1 MTAFVLALLLGSSPI
16 AAPAADATLAD
27 TTLAG
32 EWRVRNE
39 IAGNVSEMTCTF
51 TQKGTE
57 LTGGCTGDQASVELK
72 GTVEDRSV
80 RWVSTTV
87 YEGNPLTL
95 TYVGTLGD
103 EGLRGTVTVEQF
115 SVTGDFTATPVKK

>member
-1 MTAFVLALLLGSSPI
+1 MVLPAAA
-16 AAPAADATLAD
+16 AAPAD

-57 LTGGCTGDQASVELK
+57 LTGGCATDQSSIELK
-72 GTVEDRSV
+72 GTVEERSV
-80 RWVSTTV
+80 RWVSKTL

-103 EGLRGTVTVEQF
+103 EGLKGTVTVEEF
-115 SVTGDFTATPVKK
+115 SVTGDFTASPVKK

>member
-1 MTAFVLALLLGSSPI
+1 MTAFVLALLLGSAPVASP
-16 AAPAADATLAD
+16 ASPAADS
-27 TTLAG
+27 TLAG

-39 IAGNVSEMTCTF
+39 IAGNVSEMTCNF

-57 LTGGCTGDQASVELK
+57 LTGGCATDQTSAELK

-80 RWVSTTV
+80 RWVYKTV

-103 EGLRGTVTVEQF
+103 EGVRGTVTVEEF
-115 SVTGDFTATPVKK
+115 SVTGDFTAAPVKK